1 MGHRPDYIG
10 HGKTLMLI
18 TRDEIEPMLDKYKVF
33 VPKKRRYYIESLYSH
48 YAHTHDETH
57 FQIVEKIISSDCPEY
72 LVQHCQNN
80 NE

>member
-1 MGHRPDYIG
+1 
-10 HGKTLMLI
+10 
-18 TRDEIEPMLDKYKVF
+18 MLDKYKVF

-72 LVQHCQNN
+72 LV
-80 NE
+80 